1 MTWSNHTMYQLF
13 FDPQLFPHINKIT
26 IHIHRDGRGGV
37 PKPLTDRLD
46 ISTL

>member
-46 ISTL
+46 INTL